1 MIPAAGPAYL
11 DDMHRELLASLG
23 EAHQLLGCASRSS
36 HRPEAVAVDPG
47 YEGELFFPA
56 DRARDLAPPTVE
68 LRRTQQIGICIT
80 YLGDIDPARIDVS
93 QQRPA
98 PERVVDYLPLNS
110 HANQSSGVRARTPRS
125 ARLTSPAPSVGSRP
139 GALRFPGRPA
149 PFKVSGGEDAS
160 LRSAYLA
167 RTRRRF
173 ATRGA
178 PLPGSTCTYQHVAE
192 RRRLAPL
199 DLSSPCVAQIRDI
212 YCTSRFASLG
222 MCCSCSGS
230 GQGDPFRCC
239 PGVLP
244 RPETPSV
251 RDRGAPYFRGDVHVS
266 MTCASPIRS
275 VSREPFSVGMFCL
288 RFVCVHR

>member
-23 EAHQLLGCASRSS
+23 EAHQLLRCASRSS

-98 PERVVDYLPLNS
+98 PERVVDYLPLDS
-110 HANQSSGVRARTPRS
+110 HANQSSGVRASTPRS
-125 ARLTSPAPSVGSRP
+125 ARLTSPAPGVGSRP
-139 GALRFPGRPA
+139 GTLRFPGRPA

-160 LRSAYLA
+160 LHSPYLIRTGRWFATRELRFPGRPAPINTSPGGDTLLRSACPVRAWRRSVTFIAQVASLRSA
-167 RTRRRF
+167 CVVRARQWFRTRR
-173 ATRGA
+173 
-178 PLPGSTCTYQHVAE
+178 S
-192 RRRLAPL
+192 
-199 DLSSPCVAQIRDI
+199 
-212 YCTSRFASLG
+212 
-222 MCCSCSGS
+222 
-230 GQGDPFRCC
+230 
-239 PGVLP
+239 
-244 RPETPSV
+244 
-251 RDRGAPYFRGDVHVS
+251 VS
-266 MTCASPIRS
+266 MLYRGLAEA
-275 VSREPFSVGMFCL
+275 REPLGS
-288 RFVCVHR
+288 